1 MEKKP
6 DIRALIFDLGGV
18 ILRTEDYRPREA
30 MAEQFGMTR
39 MELENIFFNNP
50 VALKAERGLA
60 AREEAWA
67 WVAQSL
73 NLPVE
78 EMPAFHKQFFSG
90 DRVDFKLVDLI
101 QSLRSR
107 YRTALLSNTWEVDLP
122 RFLREDLQI
131 PDTFDVV
138 ISSAKMRISKPDPEI
153 FRQALE
159 LVDAHPE
166 EAIFVDDNLDNV
178 TAASTLG
185 IHTIRFFNTDQLYS
199 DLQMFINLPTQKMG

>member
-30 MAEQFGMTR
+30 LAEQLGMTR
-39 MELENIFFNNP
+39 LELEALFFNNP
-50 VALKAERGLA
+50 VSLKAERGLA
-60 AREEAWA
+60 AREDVWA
-67 WVAQSL
+67 WFARSVD
-73 NLPVE
+73 LPVE
-78 EMPAFHKQFFSG
+78 EMPDVNKKFFSG

-107 YRTALLSNTWEVDLP
+107 YRTALLSNTWVVDLP
-122 RFLREDLQI
+122 RFLREDLEI

-138 ISSAKMRISKPDPEI
+138 ISSAKMRISKPDLEI
-153 FRQALE
+153 FRQALD
-159 LVDAHPE
+159 LVEARPE
-166 EAIFVDDNLDNV
+166 EAVFVDDNFDNV

-185 IHTIRFFNTDQLYS
+185 IHTIRFFNADQLHS
-199 DLQMFINLPTQKMG
+199 DLQMFIDLPAQKMG